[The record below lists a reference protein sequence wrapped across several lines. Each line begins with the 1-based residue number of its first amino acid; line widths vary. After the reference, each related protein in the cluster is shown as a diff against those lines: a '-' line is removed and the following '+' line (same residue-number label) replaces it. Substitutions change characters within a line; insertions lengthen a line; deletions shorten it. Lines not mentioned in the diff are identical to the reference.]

1 MIYGMKIIPV
11 IPAYNEETVIA
22 EVVLGIKNKVSEVIV
37 VDDYSRDQTGERAVA
52 AGALVL
58 RHPINLGQGAAL
70 RTGTKYALSR
80 GADIIVH
87 FDADGQHDP
96 KDISPLTDP
105 LISQQAEIILGSRF
119 MAGGQALNIPPLRR
133 ALLKLACSW
142 IHWWT
147 GLKLTD
153 PQNGLRALTR
163 RAAEQ
168 LDWSQD
174 RMAHTSEILEEIA
187 RLKIPY
193 LEVPVTVRYSEYSKA
208 KGQKNIDAWRILC
221 RLVLGKFVL

>member
-1 MIYGMKIIPV
+1 MKTVAV

-22 EVVLGIKNKVSEVIV
+22 EVVRGVKPFVQEVIV
-37 VDDYSRDQTGERAVA
+37 VDDYSRDETGERAAA

-58 RHPINLGQGAAL
+58 RHPLNLGQGAAL

-96 KDISPLTDP
+96 NDISRLTDP
-105 LISQQAEIILGSRF
+105 LISRQAEIVLGSRF
-119 MAGGQALNIPPLRR
+119 MAGGQALQIPRLRR
-133 ALLKLACSW
+133 LLLKSACSW
-142 IHWWT
+142 VHWWT

-163 RAAEQ
+163 QVALQ

-174 RMAHTSEILEEIA
+174 RMAHTSEILEEIV
-187 RLKIPY
+187 RLKILY

-208 KGQKNIDAWRILC
+208 KGQKNLDAWRILW
-221 RLVLGKFVL
+221 RLVLSKLT